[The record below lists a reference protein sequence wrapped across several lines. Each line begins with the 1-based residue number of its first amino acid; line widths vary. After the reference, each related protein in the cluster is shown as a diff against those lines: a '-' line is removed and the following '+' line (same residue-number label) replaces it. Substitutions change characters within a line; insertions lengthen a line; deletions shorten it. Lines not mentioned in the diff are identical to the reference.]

1 MIIFVNADGG
11 RFRRRMQRFDGCAH
25 LFRVETPGQGNLN
38 DGYSYELLESCKKG
52 DRKAQK
58 SLYDL
63 LAPKMMA
70 LCMRYAGSR
79 ELAEDLLQDGFV
91 TLFSKMGNF
100 KNEGS
105 FEGWA
110 RRVFVTTCLMY
121 LRKNDVLRMSE
132 DISEARKLSSS
143 EPGQME
149 EISYRELMSLVM
161 ELPPGFR
168 AVFNM
173 YAVEGYSHKD
183 ISEQLGIS
191 ETTSRTQFSRART
204 WLRKRLEEKN
214 NGR

>member
-1 MIIFVNADGG
+1 
-11 RFRRRMQRFDGCAH
+11 MQRFDGCTH
-25 LFRVETPGQGNLN
+25 LLRVDTPWQGNLN

>member
-1 MIIFVNADGG
+1 
-11 RFRRRMQRFDGCAH
+11 
-25 LFRVETPGQGNLN
+25 
-38 DGYSYELLESCKKG
+38 
-52 DRKAQK
+52 
-58 SLYDL
+58 
-63 LAPKMMA
+63 
-70 LCMRYAGSR
+70 
-79 ELAEDLLQDGFV
+79 
-91 TLFSKMGNF
+91 MGNF

>member
-1 MIIFVNADGG
+1 M
-11 RFRRRMQRFDGCAH
+11 H
-25 LFRVETPGQGNLN
+25 LFPVDTLEHGILN
-38 DGYSYELLESCKKG
+38 DSYSHNLLESCRKG

-58 SLYDL
+58 EVYDR

-91 TLFSKMGNF
+91 TLFSKIDAF
-100 KNEGS
+100 KGDGS

-110 RRVFVTTCLMY
+110 RRIFVTTCLMY
-121 LRKNDVLRMSE
+121 LRKSDVLKMSD
-132 DISEARKLSSS
+132 DISEARRLSTP
-143 EPGQME
+143 EPGQIS

-168 AVFNM
+168 TVFNM

-183 ISEQLGIS
+183 IAEQLGITES
-191 ETTSRTQFSRART
+191 TSRTQFSRART
-204 WLRKRLEEKN
+204 WLRKRLEEKD

>member
-1 MIIFVNADGG
+1 
-11 RFRRRMQRFDGCAH
+11 MQRFDGCTH
-25 LFRVETPGQGNLN
+25 LLRVDTPEQGNLN

-58 SLYDL
+58 RLYDL

>member
-11 RFRRRMQRFDGCAH
+11 RFRRRMQRFEGCAH
-25 LFRVETPGQGNLN
+25 LLRVDTPWQGNLN

-58 SLYDL
+58 RLYDL

>member
-1 MIIFVNADGG
+1 MIIFVNADGAAPG
-11 RFRRRMQRFDGCAH
+11 DACNVLRAARIFS
-25 LFRVETPGQGNLN
+25 RVDTPGQGNLN

-58 SLYDL
+58 RLYDL

>member
-1 MIIFVNADGG
+1 
-11 RFRRRMQRFDGCAH
+11 MQRFDGCTH
-25 LFRVETPGQGNLN
+25 LLRVDTPGQGNLN

-121 LRKNDVLRMSE
+121 LRKKRCAQDERRHQRSQE
-132 DISEARKLSSS
+132 T
-143 EPGQME
+143 
-149 EISYRELMSLVM
+149 
-161 ELPPGFR
+161 
-168 AVFNM
+168 
-173 YAVEGYSHKD
+173 
-183 ISEQLGIS
+183 EQ
-191 ETTSRTQFSRART
+191 Q
-204 WLRKRLEEKN
+204 
-214 NGR
+214 